1 MLISLDWIKE
11 FVNIPELDAK
21 TLGEKFTL
29 ATAEVEDV
37 ELINACFSQI
47 RVAEIV
53 SIEQHPDADKLN
65 LVTFNYGES
74 ETKRVV
80 CGAANV
86 KVGLKTPFAPIG
98 VTLPNGLTLEPR
110 PIRGV
115 LSEGMLCSEE
125 ELGFAEK
132 SKGILELASDAPV
145 GASLAEYMSLK
156 KDVVLDV
163 DNKSLTHR
171 PDLWGH
177 YGLAREFSAI
187 FREPLSNPF
196 DGDWQKGLESKI
208 GTDTAEVKVKVDK
221 ASAGKAYF
229 GLTVDGVKVA
239 QSPSWM
245 QSRLIAA
252 GLRPINS
259 IVDISNYV
267 MLELGIPNHIF
278 DRDSIAGDTVFIEE
292 LSKTEKFT
300 TLDEVER
307 ELVAGDS
314 VIRDAEKSLVI
325 AGIMGGLNSGVT
337 ETTSKVFL
345 EVANWM
351 PARVRK
357 TSTRLG
363 LRTDSSQRYE
373 KSLDSQLCYRTLLR
387 LLDFILQLNPDAKV
401 VGQVTYDGDDLAAIS
416 PLEMTLH
423 CERVRTVLGHPV
435 SNEEIKEILTYLDFQ
450 IAEGAKAG
458 ELQVTVPSYRCTKDI
473 ECEADLVEEI
483 GRIVGYDNIAEESP
497 LLDISPIELSP
508 AQKLHR
514 KLNAFLTTQGKSF
527 ELQTYPLV
535 GSELLK
541 KSLWAMDGNLKLINA
556 LSTDAEIMRPS
567 LIPSHLEVIA
577 KNVKHFD
584 KFNTFEIGR
593 VYQKGKKDFC
603 DEQTQVIVTMYH
615 QKESCFLELC
625 NTMQRLF
632 HFTGLPA
639 QLAQKNPK
647 FKSEVVDAEWKGL
660 HPNEFYNVRLM
671 GQFKGAILTLH
682 PWLLRQFKIKG
693 NVSMAVIN
701 LGGVEERPMKDKV
714 KYSPLPRF
722 PKSSFDWSVVADKGE
737 QVGNILAALKKTK
750 LKHLLDTKVVGTY
763 ELEDGKKSVTL
774 QATFL
779 DPEKTLDGDFLAQ
792 ARDQL
797 VTTLDKAG
805 FPLKV

>member
-11 FVNIPELDAK
+11 FVNIPEQDAK

-37 ELINACFSQI
+37 ETINACFSQI

-74 ETKRVV
+74 EKKRVV

-86 KVGLKTPFAPIG
+86 RVGLKTPFAPIG

-132 SKGILELASDAPV
+132 SKGIMELPEDAPV
-145 GASLAEYMSLK
+145 GTSLDEYMSLK
-156 KDVVLDV
+156 QDIVLDV

-177 YGLAREFSAI
+177 FGLAREFSAI
-187 FREPLSNPF
+187 YREPLCNPF
-196 DGDWQKGLESKI
+196 SKDWATALASKI
-208 GTDTAEVKVKVDK
+208 PSDNPEVKVSLDK
-221 ASAGKAYF
+221 DSAGVAYF
-229 GLTVDGVKVA
+229 GLTVDGVKVGE
-239 QSPSWM
+239 SPKWM

-267 MLELGIPNHIF
+267 MLELGMPNHIF
-278 DRDSIAGDTVFIEE
+278 DRKQISGDTVFIKE
-292 LSKTEKFT
+292 LKGSEKFV
-300 TLDEVER
+300 TLDEIER
-307 ELVAGDS
+307 DLVAGDT
-314 VIRDAEKSLVI
+314 VISDDQKPLVI
-325 AGIMGGLNSGVT
+325 GGLMGGLNSGVT
-337 ETTSKVFL
+337 DDTTKVFL
-345 EVANWM
+345 EVANWI
-351 PARVRK
+351 PSRVRK

-373 KSLDSQLCYRTLLR
+373 KSLDSHLCYRTMLR
-387 LLDFILQLNPDAKV
+387 LLDLIIQLNPDAKV
-401 VGQVTYDGDDLAAIS
+401 SGGLAYDGEDLNKYE
-416 PLEMTLH
+416 PLKMDLSCH
-423 CERVRTVLGHPV
+423 RVREVLGHQV
-435 SNEEIKEILTYLDFQ
+435 SDDEIKEILQFLDYG
-450 IAEGAKAG
+450 IDGSGEGLK
-458 ELQVTVPSYRCTKDI
+458 VTVPSYRATKDI

-483 GRIVGYDNIAEESP
+483 GRIVGYDNIKEESP

-514 KLNAFLTTQGKSF
+514 KVSSFMVNHARSF

-535 GSELLK
+535 GADLLK
-541 KSLWAMDGNLKLINA
+541 KALWNQERTLKLINA
-556 LSTDAEIMRPS
+556 LSNDAEIMRPS
-567 LIPSHLEVIA
+567 LIPSHLEVVA

-593 VYQKGKKDFC
+593 VYQKGKKEFS
-603 DEQTQVIVTMYH
+603 DEQTQIIVTMYH
-615 QKESCFLELC
+615 QKQSCFTELA
-625 NTMQRLF
+625 NVVERLLGY
-632 HFTGLPA
+632 TSLPGQFA
-639 QLAQKNPK
+639 DKNPK
-647 FKSEVVDAEWKGL
+647 FKSEVVAEDWKGL
-660 HPNEFYNVRLM
+660 HPTEFYNIRLM
-671 GQFKGAILTLH
+671 GQFKGAIFTLH

-701 LGGVEERPMKDKV
+701 LGGVEERPVKEKV
-714 KYSPLPRF
+714 KYSPLARF
-722 PKSSFDWSVVADKGE
+722 PKSSFDWSVVADKNE
-737 QVGNILAALKKTK
+737 PVANILGALKKTK
-750 LKHLLDTKVVGTY
+750 LKHLVDTKVVGTFD
-763 ELEDGKKSVTL
+763 LEDNKKSVTL

-779 DPEKTLDGDFLAQ
+779 DPEKTLEGDFLTQ

-805 FPLKV
+805 YPLKV